1 MDANIPGVTE
11 GVRRYRAGRVM
22 SPYVY
27 CYELA
32 DESTV
37 DSGVIHLHPSGG
49 VSLIVNLGDALTF
62 QDQIVGRGVFLDG
75 VSVKSVMARVG
86 AKPDLLRIVFKPG
99 MFPLFFK
106 ANLKRNPLREKVD
119 VAAGG
124 FQGKEPFLTYLDT
137 LEDDASM
144 IVSVESW
151 LSCRLGAPSAEA
163 ILVIEAIHHITDS
176 HFDIRLDDLVE
187 KMKVDGRRL
196 QRLFAKYVGM
206 SPKKLTKLMRLTAAR
221 ELLSEDE
228 RLSCMDITYRCGY
241 YDQAHF
247 NREFKEVIGL
257 TPNEYRHRFG
267 DYPLAVP
274 RRTENPSR
282 SRRAC

>member
-1 MDANIPGVTE
+1 
-11 GVRRYRAGRVM
+11 M

-75 VSVKSVMARVG
+75 VSVKSVVARVG
-86 AKPDLLRIVFKPG
+86 AKPDMLRVVFKPG
-99 MFPLFFK
+99 MFSLFFK
-106 ANLKRNPLREKVD
+106 TNLKRNLLRGKVNL
-119 VAAGG
+119 ATGSS
-124 FQGKEPFLTYLDT
+124 QGKEPFLAYLDT
-137 LEDDASM
+137 LEDDVSM

-163 ILVIEAIHHITDS
+163 ILVIEAIHHIADS
-176 HFDIRLDDLVE
+176 HFDVRLDDLVE
-187 KMKVDGRRL
+187 TMKVDGRRL

-228 RLSCMDITYRCGY
+228 GLSCMDITYRCGY

-257 TPNEYRHRFG
+257 TPSEYRNRFG
-267 DYPLAVP
+267 DYPLALP
-274 RRTENPSR
+274 RRAGSTSSP
-282 SRRAC
+282 RRAC